1 MSWHTFRYYHC
12 EEKAMKIDNKKFAS
26 DYAEIM
32 RLTDLEMYARAHTE
46 VKRVLKN
53 HLSIDFDGLNTY
65 SIDTFTALF
74 NNIHDAETFYIA
86 GEILKY
92 AAAVLEKLE
101 ENDAA
106 KDCLEK
112 ALYLFIQAISA
123 NDPSIKNVAEMGLC
137 EISLNIDMTQ
147 LPEVLY
153 TKLEVLDI
161 QCKLIPK
168 IETADVEV

>member
-1 MSWHTFRYYHC
+1 
-12 EEKAMKIDNKKFAS
+12 MKIDNKKFAS
-26 DYAEIM
+26 DYAEII
-32 RLTDLEMYARAHTE
+32 RLTDLEMYPRVHTE
-46 VKRVLKN
+46 VKRVLRN
-53 HLSIDFDGLNTY
+53 HLSFDFEELNTY
-65 SIDTFTALF
+65 SIDTFAALF

-92 AAAVLEKLE
+92 ATAVLEKLDE
-101 ENDAA
+101 KNAA

-112 ALYLFIQAISA
+112 ALYLYIQAISA

-137 EISLNIDMTQ
+137 EISLNIDMTK

-161 QCKLIPK
+161 QCKPVAK
-168 IETADVEV
+168 IETIDVEV